1 MMLPVKP
8 YVYRSWSI
16 SFAGP
21 SVYAPHHR
29 AQWLGKITQAGVR
42 RRAELLCQQLDGLQ
56 ALRQT
61 ARHDLLAESRNGR
74 DETALPDPYIGP
86 IRAALLIALTQ
97 NAAPFRTKRQLWASK
112 GLALEKHSSGEHRYV
127 QGQPATMQQ
136 ARRAP
141 QSQCEPPS

>member
-74 DETALPDPYIGP
+74 SARSLYRSDSGGSVDSADPE
-86 IRAALLIALTQ
+86 R
-97 NAAPFRTKRQLWASK
+97 RTVS
-112 GLALEKHSSGEHRYV
+112 H
-127 QGQPATMQQ
+127 
-136 ARRAP
+136 
-141 QSQCEPPS
+141 